1 MDMKLVNIIIRD
13 SIRVEG
19 FAFMA
24 SVDPLKC

>member
-24 SVDPLKC
+24 SADPLKC